1 MNGPLPLP
9 PAEYMVLVS
18 GGGPDLENNFLAVG
32 RQLVQMLDKQEMLG
46 PGVRLLDVGCGC
58 GRLARQLAE
67 RTDLVYCGFDRHAG
81 MIAWCAE
88 HLTPAAP
95 HLHFHHVAVRSA
107 YDAWDRE
114 QGTQPVETVRF
125 DFPEAPFSAALL
137 SSVFTHMPLDETGHY
152 LRELHRVLLPAGR
165 VLLSVMF
172 TEGEPQVLQQLNFLY
187 RPDDF
192 AALAAQCGFA
202 ATPLNPRAYGLAH
215 NWFLLQK

>member
-1 MNGPLPLP
+1 MT
-9 PAEYMVLVS
+9 
-18 GGGPDLENNFLAVG
+18 
-32 RQLVQMLDKQEMLG
+32 
-46 PGVRLLDVGCGC
+46 
-58 GRLARQLAE
+58 GRLAGKRCFVTA
-67 RTDLVYCGFDRHAG
+67 AG
-81 MIAWCAE
+81 
-88 HLTPAAP
+88 
-95 HLHFHHVAVRSA
+95 
-107 YDAWDRE
+107 
-114 QGTQPVETVRF
+114 QGIGR
-125 DFPEAPFSAALL
+125 AAALAMAAEGATVIATDRDAHKVGDL
-137 SSVFTHMPLDETGHY
+137 GARGITHMPLDETGHY